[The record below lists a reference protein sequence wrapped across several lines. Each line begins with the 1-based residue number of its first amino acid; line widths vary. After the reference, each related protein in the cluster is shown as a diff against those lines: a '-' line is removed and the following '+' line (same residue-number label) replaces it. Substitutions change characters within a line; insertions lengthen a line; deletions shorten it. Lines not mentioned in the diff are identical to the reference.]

1 MAAVGSTAAGAA
13 AGKAVYIGQHRP
25 EEVGPREII
34 LPYCH
39 RQMGGALAACG
50 GRVDHTLGQV
60 EHLSLPHGDG
70 LAHERSV
77 GFGRGVVAAAARC
90 TLVQLEQH
98 RLQASADV

>member
-50 GRVDHTLGQV
+50 GRVDHPHT
-60 EHLSLPHGDG
+60 HGDG